1 VSDTRNA
8 QPETLSAVLAD
19 QARNHPD
26 RPFLLGPGD
35 EVTTFGE
42 LARRADRCAA
52 GLAARGIAAGDRVA
66 VAGLNT
72 VDWLTAFFG
81 AVRLGA
87 AVVTLNVRY
96 RETELEYML
105 GQSGTRLV
113 VTPAELAGYDYRGL
127 YAALAPRIPTVESV
141 VFFDADGPDG
151 FDALLPD
158 GGEPPAAQLSPD
170 TPAVVLYTS
179 GTTGRPKGAVL
190 THGSLLAS
198 AGGQQERQ
206 STGPDDVLVAT
217 LPFNHV
223 GGITCTVLHALV
235 AGARVALL
243 PAFSPT
249 GALEAAAR
257 HRATILAGVPTMYVL
272 MLAELAKSDA
282 DLSSVRIAVAGGSNV
297 DPPLARAMAE
307 ALPGAH
313 VENLYGLSETS
324 GACIISAVDDDLGT
338 VCQTLGTPL
347 SGIEARVV
355 DPVTGRE
362 VPDGE
367 DGELQLRGPSVA
379 AGYWQMPAE
388 TAEAFRDGWLA
399 TGDMVTRRES
409 GHLGLRGRRKEMFL
423 QGGFNVYPV
432 EVENVLA
439 AHPAVAM
446 AAGIG
451 VPDDVLGEVGWYF
464 VVPRGGAVAPE
475 PAELIAWCRQRLADY
490 KVPRRIEVR
499 GELPTTP
506 AGKIA
511 KAQLRSEVVGS

>member
-1 VSDTRNA
+1 VTD
-8 QPETLSAVLAD
+8 LSAVLRTAT
-19 QARNHPD
+19 QQHGD
-26 RPFLLGPGD
+26 RPFLLGEEDP
-35 EVTTFGE
+35 VTFGG
-42 LARRADRCAA
+42 LDALADRCAA
-52 GLAARGIAAGDRVA
+52 GLAARGIIAGDRVA

-72 VDWLTAFFG
+72 VDWLTLFFG
-81 AVRLGA
+81 ATRLGA

-113 VTPAELAGYDYRGL
+113 VTPLELGGFDYRGL
-127 YAALAPRIPTVESV
+127 YAGLAPRLPALESV
-141 VFFDADGPDG
+141 VFFGDDGPDG
-151 FDALLPD
+151 FAALLDGD
-158 GGEPPAAQLSPD
+158 GGIPATDLGPE

-198 AGGQQERQ
+198 AAGQQQRQ
-206 STGPDDVLVAT
+206 ATGPDDVLVAT

-223 GGITCTVLHALV
+223 GGITCTIVHALV

-243 PAFSPT
+243 PAFSPA
-249 GALEAAAR
+249 GALQAAAE
-257 HRATILAGVPTMYVL
+257 HRATVLAGVPTMYVL
-272 MLAELAKSDA
+272 MLAELAKSDH
-282 DLSSVRIAVAGGSNV
+282 DLSAVRIAVAGGSNV
-297 DPPLARAMAE
+297 DPPLARAMAD
-307 ALPGAH
+307 AFPGAH

-324 GACIISAVDDDLGT
+324 GACVISAVEDDLAT
-338 VCQTLGTPL
+338 VCETLGTPL
-347 SGIEARVV
+347 AGVEARVV
-355 DPVTGRE
+355 DPATGTP
-362 VPDGE
+362 VPDGA

-379 AGYWQMPAE
+379 AGYWEMPDE
-388 TAEAFRDGWLA
+388 TVAAFRDGWLS
-399 TGDMVTRRES
+399 TGDMVSRRPD
-409 GHLGLRGRRKEMFL
+409 GHLVLRGRLKEMFL

-439 AHPAVAM
+439 AHPGVAL

-451 VPDDVLGEVGWYF
+451 IPDDVLGEVGLYF
-464 VVPRGGAVAPE
+464 VVPRDPDTPPTVG
-475 PAELIAWCRQRLADY
+475 ELTAWCRERLADY

-511 KAQLRSEVVGS
+511 KAQLRQEVVRA

>member
-1 VSDTRNA
+1 VN
-8 QPETLSAVLAD
+8 ELGAVLRTA
-19 QARNHPD
+19 ARQYPD
-26 RPFLLGPGD
+26 RPFLVGEGEP
-35 EVTTFGE
+35 VTFAD
-42 LARRADRCAA
+42 LDARADRCAA
-52 GLAARGIAAGDRVA
+52 GLAARGITAGDRVA

-72 VDWLTAFFG
+72 VDWLTLFFG

-113 VTPAELAGYDYRGL
+113 VTPAELGGFDYRGL
-127 YAALAPRIPTVESV
+127 YAGLAPRLPRLESV
-141 VFFDADGPDG
+141 VRFGDGGPDG
-151 FDALLPD
+151 FAALLAGD
-158 GGEPPAAQLSPD
+158 GAAPAPSLDRD

-198 AGGQQERQ
+198 ATGQRERQ
-206 STGPDDVLVAT
+206 STGPDDVLLAT

-243 PAFSPT
+243 PAFSP
-249 GALEAAAR
+249 AAALQAAAE
-257 HRATILAGVPTMYVL
+257 HRVTVMCGVPTMYVL
-272 MLAELAKSDA
+272 MLAEPTRSDH
-282 DLSSVRIAVAGGSNV
+282 DLSAVRIAVAGGSNV

-307 ALPGAH
+307 AFPGAH

-324 GACIISAVDDDLGT
+324 GAAVISGRDDDLAT
-338 VCQTLGTPL
+338 VCETLGTPL
-347 SGIEARVV
+347 SGVEARVV
-355 DPVTGRE
+355 DPATGVE
-362 VPDGE
+362 LPDGD

-379 AGYWQMPAE
+379 AGYWDLPAE

-399 TGDMVTRRES
+399 TGDMVTRRPD
-409 GHLGLRGRRKEMFL
+409 GHLVLRGRRKEMFL

-439 AHPAVAM
+439 AHPGVAL
-446 AAGIG
+446 AAGVGI
-451 VPDDVLGEVGWYF
+451 PDAVLGEVGLYF
-464 VVPRGGAVAPE
+464 VVPRDPGAP
-475 PAELIAWCRQRLADY
+475 PSTRELTDWCRGRLADY

-499 GELPTTP
+499 AELPTTP

-511 KAQLRSEVVGS
+511 KAQLRGEVVGA

>member
-1 VSDTRNA
+1 VTD
-8 QPETLSAVLAD
+8 LSAALRAAAQQHGV
-19 QARNHPD
+19 
-26 RPFLLGPGD
+26 RPFLLGEGNPI
-35 EVTTFGE
+35 TFGG
-42 LARRADRCAA
+42 LDALADRCAA

-72 VDWLTAFFG
+72 VDWLTLFFG
-81 AVRLGA
+81 ATRLGA

-127 YAALAPRIPTVESV
+127 YARLAPRLPALESV
-141 VFFDADGPDG
+141 VFFGDDGPDG
-151 FDALLPD
+151 FAALLD
-158 GGEPPAAQLSPD
+158 GDAEVPAVDLAPE
-170 TPAVVLYTS
+170 TPAVILYTS

-198 AGGQQERQ
+198 AAGQQQRQ

-223 GGITCTVLHALV
+223 GGITCTIVHALV
-235 AGARVALL
+235 AGARVALV
-243 PAFSPT
+243 PAFSP
-249 GALEAAAR
+249 AAALQAAAQ
-257 HRATILAGVPTMYVL
+257 HRATVLAGVPTMYVL
-272 MLAELAKSDA
+272 MLAELAKSDH
-282 DLSSVRIAVAGGSNV
+282 DLSAVRIAVAGGSNV

-307 ALPGAH
+307 AFPGAH

-324 GACIISAVDDDLGT
+324 GASVISAVEDDLAT
-338 VCQTLGTPL
+338 VCETLGTPL
-347 SGIEARVV
+347 AGIEARVV
-355 DPVTGRE
+355 DPATGAE
-362 VPDGE
+362 VPNGS
-367 DGELQLRGPSVA
+367 DGELQLRGPSIA
-379 AGYWQMPAE
+379 AGYWEMPDE
-388 TAEAFRDGWLA
+388 TAAAFRDGWLS
-399 TGDMVTRRES
+399 TGDMVSRRRD
-409 GHLGLRGRRKEMFL
+409 GHLVLRGRLKEMFL

-439 AHPAVAM
+439 AHPGVAL

-451 VPDDVLGEVGWYF
+451 IPDDVLGEVGLYF
-464 VVPRGGAVAPE
+464 VVPRDPDTPPSA
-475 PAELIAWCRQRLADY
+475 AELTAWCRERLADY

-511 KAQLRSEVVGS
+511 KAQLRQEVVPA